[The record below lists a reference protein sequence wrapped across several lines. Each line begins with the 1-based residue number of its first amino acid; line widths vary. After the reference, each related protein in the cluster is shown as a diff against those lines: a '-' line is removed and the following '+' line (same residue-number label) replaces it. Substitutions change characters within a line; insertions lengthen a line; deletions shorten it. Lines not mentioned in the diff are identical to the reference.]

1 MMNTKKTKYKIAV
14 VLIICMLFTLTSCD
28 KGNKKENVTTEAA
41 RENVINVYYPEG
53 DTLVQDDEGYQV
65 KQPDTLTAAVEEVM
79 TVMSAKLGTE
89 IIQYHTYMIDGE
101 NNVTLDFLLV
111 GEYDKEYFLLARA
124 AVTKTLFQLD
134 DINNINITLTDN
146 SGEVVL
152 EESYDRNSFFYY

>member
-14 VLIICMLFTLTSCD
+14 VLIICMLFTLASCD
-28 KGNKKENVTTEAA
+28 KENKNKNVTTEAVK
-41 RENVINVYYPEG
+41 ENVINVYYPEG
-53 DTLVQDDEGYQV
+53 DTLVQDSEGYQV

-79 TVMSAKLGTE
+79 TVMSEKLGTE

-134 DINNINITLTDN
+134 DIKNINITLTDN

>member
-28 KGNKKENVTTEAA
+28 KGNKKENVTTEAVK
-41 RENVINVYYPEG
+41 ENVINVYYPEG

-79 TVMSAKLGTE
+79 TVMSEKLGTE

-101 NNVTLDFLLV
+101 NNVALDFLLI

-134 DINNINITLTDN
+134 DIKNINITLTDK

>member
-1 MMNTKKTKYKIAV
+1 
-14 VLIICMLFTLTSCD
+14 MLFTLTSCD
-28 KGNKKENVTTEAA
+28 KENKKKNVTTEAVK
-41 RENVINVYYPEG
+41 ENVINVYYPEG
-53 DTLVQDDEGYQV
+53 DTLVQDSEGYQV

-134 DINNINITLTDN
+134 DIKNINITLTDN